1 MGTGVKLTISSG
13 TPYLWGHDG
22 QSLRGCGGGRGGLGV
37 TAGALGVTAGALGQ
51 EVARMGAL
59 AGAGNGGGLGLALG
73 LEVEGPLLHL

>member
-37 TAGALGVTAGALGQ
+37 TAGALGQ